1 MGKGEKYGELWQ
13 RSWNHENIVFKQE
26 YGRYEAINISAKTE
40 KQNAGIIVISPVENI
55 LTI

>member
-1 MGKGEKYGELWQ
+1 MAEELEPRKHRIQ
-13 RSWNHENIVFKQE
+13 TG